1 MILQRYESVVM
12 KNMMDLETKKE
23 QEIKNMVTILEQI
36 DLPDIIL
43 LTRDANTLLMRQK
56 EAEAV
61 KTVKVTPDN
70 IISIIN
76 VDFDDFRD
84 LQKAVGGHFETVST
98 KTLYETF
105 KMPMIMLVDED
116 GIMKQKEVNRLGS
129 YFYDADRHGW
139 PILGDIVFAIAAGE
153 DIEAPDDAEALMVF
167 LKMNFSYLK
176 EE

>member
-1 MILQRYESVVM
+1 M
-12 KNMMDLETKKE
+12 
-23 QEIKNMVTILEQI
+23 
-36 DLPDIIL
+36 
-43 LTRDANTLLMRQK
+43 
-56 EAEAV
+56 

-70 IISIIN
+70 IISVIN

-129 YFYDADRHGW
+129 YFYDADRHGFRRIQRGCRKEI
-139 PILGDIVFAIAAGE
+139 PGMLQNLN
-153 DIEAPDDAEALMVF
+153 AL
-167 LKMNFSYLK
+167 
-176 EE
+176 

>member
-1 MILQRYESVVM
+1 M
-12 KNMMDLETKKE
+12 
-23 QEIKNMVTILEQI
+23 
-36 DLPDIIL
+36 
-43 LTRDANTLLMRQK
+43 
-56 EAEAV
+56 

-70 IISIIN
+70 IILIID
-76 VDFDDFRD
+76 VDFDDFHD
-84 LQKAVGGHFETVST
+84 LKKAVGGRFETVST

-153 DIEAPDDAEALMVF
+153 DIEAPSDAEALKIL
-167 LKMNFSYLK
+167 LKMNFSYL

>member
-1 MILQRYESVVM
+1 M
-12 KNMMDLETKKE
+12 
-23 QEIKNMVTILEQI
+23 
-36 DLPDIIL
+36 
-43 LTRDANTLLMRQK
+43 
-56 EAEAV
+56 

-70 IISIIN
+70 IISVID
-76 VDFDDFRD
+76 VKFDDFRD
-84 LQKAVGGHFETVST
+84 LQKAVGGHFKIVST

-105 KMPMIMLVDED
+105 KMPIIMSVDED

-139 PILGDIVFAIAAGE
+139 PILGDVVFAIAAGE
-153 DIEAPDDAEALMVF
+153 DIEAPSDAEALKIF

>member
-1 MILQRYESVVM
+1 M
-12 KNMMDLETKKE
+12 
-23 QEIKNMVTILEQI
+23 
-36 DLPDIIL
+36 
-43 LTRDANTLLMRQK
+43 
-56 EAEAV
+56 

-139 PILGDIVFAIAAGE
+139 PILGDVVFAIAAGE
-153 DIEAPDDAEALMVF
+153 DIEAPDECGSSDGIPENEFFV
-167 LKMNFSYLK
+167 LKRRIKNACEKKLSQARNHK
-176 EE
+176 VHE

>member
-1 MILQRYESVVM
+1 M
-12 KNMMDLETKKE
+12 
-23 QEIKNMVTILEQI
+23 
-36 DLPDIIL
+36 
-43 LTRDANTLLMRQK
+43 
-56 EAEAV
+56 

-70 IISIIN
+70 IISVIDVN
-76 VDFDDFRD
+76 FDDFRD

-139 PILGDIVFAIAAGE
+139 PILAI
-153 DIEAPDDAEALMVF
+153 MC
-167 LKMNFSYLK
+167 
-176 EE
+176 

>member
-1 MILQRYESVVM
+1 M
-12 KNMMDLETKKE
+12 
-23 QEIKNMVTILEQI
+23 
-36 DLPDIIL
+36 
-43 LTRDANTLLMRQK
+43 
-56 EAEAV
+56 

-70 IISIIN
+70 IISAIDVN
-76 VDFDDFRD
+76 FDDFRD
-84 LQKAVGGHFETVST
+84 LQKAVGGHFEIVST

-105 KMPMIMLVDED
+105 KMPM
-116 GIMKQKEVNRLGS
+116 IMKQKEVNRLGS

-139 PILGDIVFAIAAGE
+139 PILGDVVFAIAAGE

>member
-1 MILQRYESVVM
+1 M
-12 KNMMDLETKKE
+12 
-23 QEIKNMVTILEQI
+23 
-36 DLPDIIL
+36 
-43 LTRDANTLLMRQK
+43 
-56 EAEAV
+56 

-84 LQKAVGGHFETVST
+84 LQKAVGGHFEIVST

-153 DIEAPDDAEALMVF
+153 DIEAPDDAEALMVMRF
-167 LKMNFSYLK
+167 QRLVTMHPKQRQKLRRKRAVVMAMGWYI
-176 EE
+176 

>member
-1 MILQRYESVVM
+1 M
-12 KNMMDLETKKE
+12 
-23 QEIKNMVTILEQI
+23 
-36 DLPDIIL
+36 
-43 LTRDANTLLMRQK
+43 
-56 EAEAV
+56 

-70 IISIIN
+70 IISVIN

-116 GIMKQKEVNRLGS
+116 NRLGS

>member
-1 MILQRYESVVM
+1 M
-12 KNMMDLETKKE
+12 
-23 QEIKNMVTILEQI
+23 
-36 DLPDIIL
+36 
-43 LTRDANTLLMRQK
+43 
-56 EAEAV
+56 

-70 IISIIN
+70 IISAIDVN
-76 VDFDDFRD
+76 FDDFRD
-84 LQKAVGGHFETVST
+84 LQKAVGGHFEIVST

-105 KMPMIMLVDED
+105 KMPVIMLVDED

-139 PILGDIVFAIAAGE
+139 PILG
-153 DIEAPDDAEALMVF
+153 EAPDDAEALMVF

>member
-1 MILQRYESVVM
+1 M
-12 KNMMDLETKKE
+12 
-23 QEIKNMVTILEQI
+23 
-36 DLPDIIL
+36 
-43 LTRDANTLLMRQK
+43 
-56 EAEAV
+56 

-70 IISIIN
+70 IISVIN

-98 KTLYETF
+98 
-105 KMPMIMLVDED
+105 
-116 GIMKQKEVNRLGS
+116 MKQKEVNRLGS

-167 LKMNFSYLK
+167 LKMNSSYLK

>member
-1 MILQRYESVVM
+1 M
-12 KNMMDLETKKE
+12 
-23 QEIKNMVTILEQI
+23 
-36 DLPDIIL
+36 
-43 LTRDANTLLMRQK
+43 
-56 EAEAV
+56 

-153 DIEAPDDAEALMVF
+153 DIEAPDDAEALMVMRF
-167 LKMNFSYLK
+167 QRLVTMHPKQRQKLRRKRAVVMAMGWYI
-176 EE
+176 

>member
-1 MILQRYESVVM
+1 M
-12 KNMMDLETKKE
+12 
-23 QEIKNMVTILEQI
+23 
-36 DLPDIIL
+36 
-43 LTRDANTLLMRQK
+43 
-56 EAEAV
+56 

-70 IISIIN
+70 IISVIDVN
-76 VDFDDFRD
+76 FDDFRD

-116 GIMKQKEVNRLGS
+116 GKMKQKEVNRLGS

-153 DIEAPDDAEALMVF
+153 DIEAPDDAEALMVMRF
-167 LKMNFSYLK
+167 QRLVTMHPKQRQKLRRKRAVVMAMGWYI
-176 EE
+176 

>member
-1 MILQRYESVVM
+1 M
-12 KNMMDLETKKE
+12 
-23 QEIKNMVTILEQI
+23 
-36 DLPDIIL
+36 
-43 LTRDANTLLMRQK
+43 
-56 EAEAV
+56 

-70 IISIIN
+70 IISVIN

-98 KTLYETF
+98 KTLHETF

-139 PILGDIVFAIAAGE
+139 PILGDVVFAIAARE